1 MAVTQLSTSGIESI
15 MKTIFILFV
24 GFLTLP
30 VFAMDDTIANRELE
44 ATRYIA
50 ARPTK
55 EALEAIADGMIKSE
69 NVPTEKQQEVK
80 DLLFKYMDLE
90 TLTKDMKVSMIKL
103 FTADELKAL
112 ADFYE
117 LPAAHSAMSK
127 MSVYMNDLGPDIK
140 LEIYR
145 AMVKAKLAELNNK

>member
-1 MAVTQLSTSGIESI
+1 
-15 MKTIFILFV
+15 MKIIFILFV

-44 ATRYIA
+44 ATRYIV
-50 ARPTK
+50 ARPTR
-55 EALEAIADGMIKSE
+55 EALEAITDAMIKSE
-69 NVPTEKQQEVK
+69 NVPPEKRKEVK
-80 DLLFKYMDLE
+80 DLLLKYLDLE

-127 MSVYMNDLGPDIK
+127 MGAYMDDLGPDIK
-140 LEIYR
+140 LQIDR
-145 AMVKAKLAELNNK
+145 AMVKAKLAAINNK